1 MMQDIHEGNEF
12 LECGM
17 AGSHVSTLERLFAWE
32 KKLYDEV
39 KVSLIFSLLLYMMQE
54 HIFILVL
61 LEVRM
66 FLTVL

>member
-39 KVSLIFSLLLYMMQE
+39 KVRLIFCLLLYMMQE
-54 HIFILVL
+54 HICYFGAS
-61 LEVRM
+61 
-66 FLTVL
+66 